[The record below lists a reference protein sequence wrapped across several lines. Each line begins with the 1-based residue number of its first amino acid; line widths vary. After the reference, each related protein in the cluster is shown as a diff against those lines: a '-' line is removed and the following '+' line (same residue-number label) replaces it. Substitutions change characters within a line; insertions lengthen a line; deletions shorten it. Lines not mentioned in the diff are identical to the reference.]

1 MATLKECQYCHAE
14 LSRDEVGLSKKL
26 FESETK
32 KGKYSCMQCMSEML
46 EVSKDDLQAK
56 IEEFKRQGC
65 KLFV

>member
-1 MATLKECQYCHAE
+1 MATSKECQYCHAE

-32 KGKYSCMQCMSEML
+32 KGRYSCMQCMSEIL